1 MSVDDWARRNMGGNP
16 YEHDWGQRLSDFTAG
31 AETLADA
38 LLSDEAVEAAARS
51 IHGFDLEPIKEP
63 HMERARAAL
72 KAAID
77 AVTKE
82 ARND

>member
-1 MSVDDWARRNMGGNP
+1 MSVDDWARR
-16 YEHDWGQRLSDFTAG
+16 E
-31 AETLADA
+31 AEQYAYGDVYGDIQLAFRVGVASLADV

-63 HMERARAAL
+63 HRERARAAL
-72 KAAID
+72 QAAIG

-82 ARND
+82 VRSD